1 MMNNLDK
8 SEITQYLK
16 SIVDLESSVYRQER
30 IVDVAKRN
38 LVKKEVR
45 KNNSKPFNMPPI
57 RPKRPVRK
65 EFLLEMPKEPE
76 SYGDKSH
83 GFLALIFFCI
93 TIIFGLLFWQF
104 TADYSFFIAGF
115 FAFLMVIS
123 LFLFIFFAFSNDKV
137 RKINIHR
144 KNEYEKKLE
153 EYNKQLEIYESNKEN
168 YDMQYQRQLDSYS
181 RKLQKYEMDYNDYQ
195 KKCTLYKN
203 IKKKEY
209 EDALK
214 IADKNFEIASAEYK
228 MLCHTLEDT
237 KNNLDELY
245 NMGIIFPKYRNYVAV
260 CSMYEYFSSGRVDT
274 LEGANGAYNLY
285 ENEIRQNLIISSLEK
300 ISTNLEVIKSNQ
312 YILYTELKENNERLD
327 ATLDEISNSIKSSLN
342 CITRIEDINMSIAE
356 STYIN
361 AYCSK
366 INAENTR
373 VMATMSFIS

>member
-1 MMNNLDK
+1 MNNLDK

-45 KNNSKPFNMPPI
+45 KNNSIPFYKPVCPQ
-57 RPKRPVRK
+57 RPERK
-65 EFLLEMPKEPE
+65 EFLLEMPKEPKP
-76 SYGDKSH
+76 YVDKSDKISE
-83 GFLALIFFCI
+83 LIFFCA
-93 TIIFGLLFWQF
+93 TIIFGLLLWQF
-104 TADYSFFIAGF
+104 AGSSFFIVCF
-115 FAFLMVIS
+115 FAFLMVVS
-123 LFLFIFFAFSNDKV
+123 LFLFIIFAITNNTD
-137 RKINIHR
+137 RKINKNI

-181 RKLQKYEMDYNDYQ
+181 RELQKYEMDYNDYQ
-195 KKCTLYKN
+195 KKCTSYKN

-209 EDALK
+209 EEALK

-228 MLCHTLEDT
+228 MLCYTLEDT

-245 NMGIIFPKYRNYVAV
+245 NMGIIFPKYCNYVAV